1 MFAFTPSLPIASTK
15 PVIGSNSFVTPLH
28 ATTQKKT
35 CSAPTMVLRTTI
47 RYTSTKVGSLYGGAA
62 RILRKADNY
71 MGSSITKQYLQMSNP
86 SGVFS
91 VACTEGSVKF
101 AAEAQR
107 VRALNTNF
115 RASQASPF
123 KKCYDV
129 FENRKAAITA
139 SHECSHE
146 EAQFSNFSNVCASYN
161 LAKAEANGSCFR
173 YATPETVEE
182 AAMLRYMDIQQ
193 NNSANP
199 SGVYNTWCNEGSCKG
214 AAEDLRVAALNV
226 AFRNGQKPLGQ
237 ILQEKYNQKAA
248 GYAACHGCSYEE
260 GLVSL
265 YPAIGAAFRSKS
277 YGY

>member
-1 MFAFTPSLPIASTK
+1 MFAFTPSVSVATAK
-15 PVIGSNSFVTPLH
+15 PTIGNNSFVTPLPITSRKN
-28 ATTQKKT
+28 APT
-35 CSAPTMVLRTTI
+35 APTMVLRTAI
-47 RYTSTKVGSLYGGAA
+47 RYASTKVGSLYGGAA
-62 RILRKADNY
+62 VILRKADDY
-71 MGSSITKQYLQMSNP
+71 MGSCISKQYLQMSNP

-107 VRALNTNF
+107 VRALNSRF

-123 KKCYDV
+123 KKCYDLY
-129 FENRKAAITA
+129 ENRKAAIVA
-139 SHECSHE
+139 SHECNHE
-146 EAQFSNFSNVCASYN
+146 ESQFSDFSNVCTSYN
-161 LAKAEANGSCFR
+161 LAKSEAHGTCFR
-173 YATPETVEE
+173 SATPETVEE

-193 NNSANP
+193 NNAANP
-199 SGVYNTWCNEGSCKG
+199 TGVYNTWCNEGSCKG
-214 AAEDLRVAALNV
+214 ASEDLRVAALNV

-248 GYAACHGCSYEE
+248 GYAASHGCNYEE

-265 YPAIGAAFRSKS
+265 YPAIGAAFRSKT